1 MNLEQTVTALST
13 QNEQFK
19 LENDQLKAVLG
30 IVQENRD
37 LRATVQGFIGADD
50 SPGSALFSPLGGSK
64 TAIFHELK
72 CSGFEALY
80 LITIKL
86 RQFCQS

>member
-19 LENDQLKAVLG
+19 QENDQLKAVLG

-50 SPGSALFSPLGGSK
+50 SQGSVSVSATRWQQRGVQVVFLLFFFFTNEY
-64 TAIFHELK
+64 TANKYEFW
-72 CSGFEALY
+72 
-80 LITIKL
+80 
-86 RQFCQS
+86 

>member
-19 LENDQLKAVLG
+19 QENDQLKAVLG

-50 SPGSALFSPLGGSK
+50 SQGTVLFLPLDGSK
-64 TAIFHELK
+64 KAIQF
-72 CSGFEALY
+72 
-80 LITIKL
+80 LI
-86 RQFCQS
+86 FFFFFVMN

>member
-19 LENDQLKAVLG
+19 QENDQLKAVLG
-30 IVQENRD
+30 IIQENRD

-50 SPGSALFSPLGGSK
+50 SQGTVFVSATRWQQGGNS
-64 TAIFHELK
+64 IVQHELV
-72 CSGFEALY
+72 CS
-80 LITIKL
+80 
-86 RQFCQS
+86 

>member
-19 LENDQLKAVLG
+19 QENDQLKAVLG
-30 IVQENRD
+30 IIQENRD

-50 SPGSALFSPLGGSK
+50 SQGTVLFLPLDGSK
-64 TAIFHELK
+64 EAIHDFK
-72 CSGFEALY
+72 CG
-80 LITIKL
+80 
-86 RQFCQS
+86 C